1 MRAMSFV
8 FSHNG
13 GKGAIAFLGFIDLC
27 VGISGGGKGGGEEGG
42 RPGCTLQGAAFEGRK
57 FVILAF
63 ALQCVS
69 VRFYF

>member
-1 MRAMSFV
+1 MCEPCRL
-8 FSHNG
+8 FSPTTEG
-13 GKGAIAFLGFIDLC
+13 RGRSRFLGLLIC
-27 VGISGGGKGGGEEGG
+27 VWAAVAAGRGGEEGG